1 MKWSKISLGY
11 PRRSFFEA
19 TRKEADFPED
29 LKRRRSLLCLYT
41 NFSLWNIFFRQAL
54 MKKPEAVCE
63 REGKTIEMRRAGRP
77 KRVVNNVIKSLRF
90 CVVPPFR
97 VSCCY
102 VCMERLLR
110 VMHTNSITQHTQK
123 RNTTHQSPY
132 PFLLNLMSGA
142 KCHPLFDAVRL

>member
-1 MKWSKISLGY
+1 
-11 PRRSFFEA
+11 
-19 TRKEADFPED
+19 
-29 LKRRRSLLCLYT
+29 
-41 NFSLWNIFFRQAL
+41 

-123 RNTTHQSPY
+123 RGTRHQSPY

-142 KCHPLFDAVRL
+142 KCHPLFDTVRLQR